1 MMMIIIILLYLRI
14 FIRKAAASANR
25 HYCIFF
31 FLFAL
36 RFWVFLCDR
45 HEWVLISKCMYYST
59 WASYEQANYTLWNES
74 KAVVVDAGDDDDEDD
89 VVRGGGCSTG
99 KYTRSYIK
107 LRQWVGHFKDPRP
120 SFCLLAYSSLSIYF
134 YYYFIKQDER
144 ERSTTCDF
152 SLLFLYIWVHV
163 LKGQNIEKEPKN
175 L

>member
-144 ERSTTCDF
+144 EREVRLATSLCF
-152 SLLFLYIWVHV
+152 SCIY
-163 LKGQNIEKEPKN
+163 EYMY
-175 L
+175 